1 MDVVNITYGKRG
13 IKVKIGSSISVNITN
28 DRYEEEQYRSKI
40 IDIDDDFVYIDYP
53 VNIKTLKTA
62 FIMTNT
68 AVTIIFTDDR
78 ALFRVN
84 TMIVKRIKDPTL
96 ALVIPKPKKSDLE
109 KVQRREYVRI
119 KTDVDIAIHSKKEN
133 VQPIITVTNDVSGG
147 GASIIIP
154 DSTTFEEEEII
165 TLYMVLHS
173 KEYGYQ
179 YLKTDARV
187 IRYVMLHKVPTM
199 SVEFKL
205 EDERERE
212 KIIQYCFDIERERR
226 RKEIQ

>member
-1 MDVVNITYGKRG
+1 MDAVNKTYDKRG

-40 IDIDDDFVYIDYP
+40 IDVDDDFVYIDYP
-53 VNIKTLKTA
+53 VNVKTLKTA

-68 AVTIIFTDDR
+68 VVTIIFTDDH
-78 ALFRVN
+78 ALLRFS

-96 ALVIPKPKKSDLE
+96 ALVIPRPQKSDLE

-119 KTDVDIAIHSKKEN
+119 KTDVDIAIHSKKDK
-133 VQPIITVTNDVSGG
+133 VQPIITVTNDISGG

-154 DSTTFEEEEII
+154 NSTTFEEEEII
-165 TLYMVLHS
+165 TLYLVLHS
-173 KEYGYQ
+173 KERGYQ

-187 IRYVMLHKVPTM
+187 IRYVNMHKVPAM

-226 RKEIQ
+226 REEIQ